1 MKNSKSIKFKILI
14 VYVVLFGAA
23 LFSGAYIFRQM
34 KLITLPEQSVIEES
48 NKIFMISSAINN
60 LYSSEASSRSAI
72 LTGKASEIKKYHRQL
87 DSVNHQIELIKLDVE
102 TPELIF
108 KLDTIQQLLQKK
120 KKSFDE
126 IVLFRQKMNTSENYD
141 FAINQIHQAKEQ
153 IEKDSKPIIHS
164 TEKQKRSLWGRMV
177 KAWKAESDTIKT
189 TINQPGL
196 TDSLAQ
202 AVERIFEQAAKK
214 ETIVQQELLKKEH
227 LLLQENKNLTD
238 QLRYILES
246 VEHNILTASYEKISE
261 SRTIIGNATTNIAWI
276 GTSALITVVLLGWI
290 ILNDLNQ
297 TQRYRNELE
306 KLNAEKE
313 VLLRSKT
320 MLLATVTHDIQTPLG
335 GVLGFTELLNK
346 TPLTDKQQAYIK
358 NIQYSSQYIVN
369 LVNDLID
376 FSKLEN
382 NKIRT
387 EQKTFNF
394 KELIASTCLPL
405 KQNAL
410 NKNIALEWTVDE
422 SLDQNYVS
430 DPYRIKQ
437 ALTNLITNA
446 IKFTQEGTVSIA
458 VTRDFDWV
466 EIGVTDSG
474 IGIAPDQIDDIF
486 KEFKQAHKGIEK
498 KFGGTGLGL
507 NISQRIAELLYG
519 SITVTSE
526 LDKGSTFT
534 LRLPLVASDKN
545 ISELE
550 EESPTTDIHVL
561 KDKRLLIID
570 DDTLQLQ
577 LMKEVFEPLVKGVT
591 LLNDASLIIK
601 TLEQDSYDLILTDI
615 QMPKVDGFE
624 LITLLQNHPDFAS
637 IPTIAL
643 SGKRDLSAEDFIEL
657 GFTNSHPKPIQIDIL
672 LRMILAIWNEGQAE
686 TPLPKAPHYPNDIQE
701 GYSLKGLRPFLQDDQ
716 AAMRNILQIFVDS
729 TQDNITDLYQAAAA
743 KDENA
748 LSDTAHKMLPMFR
761 QLEISRVIPLLEPIE
776 DYQLE
781 YRTAADLE
789 KYIDELREQIE
800 QVMRVIKKIE
810 LS

>member
-14 VYVVLFGAA
+14 VYIVLFGAA

-72 LTGKASEIKKYHRQL
+72 LTGKTSEIKKYHQQL

-108 KLDTIQQLLQKK
+108 KLDTIQQLLHKK

-126 IVLFRQKMNTSENYD
+126 IVSFRQKMNSSENYD
-141 FAINQIHQAKEQ
+141 LAINQIHQAKEQ
-153 IEKDSKPIIHS
+153 IEKDNKPIIHT
-164 TEKQKRSLWGRMV
+164 TEKEKRSLWGRMV
-177 KAWKAESDTIKT
+177 KAWKAESDTVKT

-196 TDSLAQ
+196 TDSLAR

-214 ETIVQQELLKKEH
+214 ETVVQQELLKKEH
-227 LLLQENKNLTD
+227 SLLQENKNLTD

-246 VEHNILTASYEKISE
+246 VEHNILTASYQKISD
-261 SRTIIGNATTNIAWI
+261 SRTLIGNATTNIAWI

-297 TQRYRNELE
+297 TQRYRTELE

-335 GVLGFTELLNK
+335 SVLGFTELLSK
-346 TPLTDKQQAYIK
+346 TDLTDKQRTYLQ
-358 NIQYSSQYIVN
+358 NIRYSSQYIVN
-369 LVNDLID
+369 LVDDLID

-382 NKIRT
+382 NKINI
-387 EQKTFNF
+387 EKKIFNF
-394 KELIASTCLPL
+394 KELIDSTCMPL
-405 KQNAL
+405 QQNAI
-410 NKNIALEWTVDE
+410 NKNITLKWVVDD
-422 SLDQNYVS
+422 SLNQNYVS

-446 IKFTQEGTVSIA
+446 IKFTQEGTVLISI
-458 VTRDFDWV
+458 TREFEWV
-466 EIGVTDSG
+466 EISVTDSG
-474 IGIAPDQIDDIF
+474 IGIAPDQINDIF
-486 KEFKQAHKGIEK
+486 KEFKQAHEGIEK

-519 SITVTSE
+519 TISVKST
-526 LDKGSTFT
+526 LGQGSTFT
-534 LRLPLVASDKN
+534 LRIPIQASNKK
-545 ISELE
+545 ISKLDNELSE
-550 EESPTTDIHVL
+550 NDLHFL

-570 DDTLQLQ
+570 DDALQLQ
-577 LMKEVFEPLVKGVT
+577 LMQEVFAPLVKGLTV
-591 LLNDASLIIK
+591 LNDASLIIQ
-601 TLEQDSYDLILTDI
+601 TLEQERYDVILTDI

-624 LITLLQNHPDFAS
+624 LITLLQNHPTFAS
-637 IPTIAL
+637 IPIIAL

-657 GFTNSHPKPIQIDIL
+657 GFTNSHPKPIQITVLI
-672 LRMILAIWNEGQAE
+672 RMLQSIWGITVQDVPTAAF
-686 TPLPKAPHYPNDIQE
+686 THPNDIQE
-701 GYSLKGLRPFLQDDQ
+701 LYNLTGLRPFIQDDEV
-716 AAMRNILQIFVDS
+716 AMKNILQIFVNS
-729 TQDNITDLYQAAAA
+729 TEQNLLELREAAQVM
-743 KDENA
+743 DENA
-748 LSDTAHKMLPMFR
+748 LSDVAHKMLPMFR
-761 QLEISRVIPLLEPIE
+761 QLEITTVIPLLEPIE
-776 DYQLE
+776 DYQLD
-781 YRTAADLE
+781 YITAADLE
-789 KYIDELREQIE
+789 AYIDQLDQEIE
-800 QVMRVIKKIE
+800 KVLALLKKIE
-810 LS
+810 LH

>member
-14 VYVVLFGAA
+14 VYIVLFGAA

-72 LTGKASEIKKYHRQL
+72 LTGKTSEIKKYHQQL

-126 IVLFRQKMNTSENYD
+126 IVVFRQKMNSSENYD
-141 FAINQIHQAKEQ
+141 LAINQIHQAKEQ
-153 IEKDSKPIIHS
+153 VEKDNKPIIHT
-164 TEKQKRSLWGRMV
+164 TEKEKRSLWGRMV

-196 TDSLAQ
+196 TDSLAR

-214 ETIVQQELLKKEH
+214 ENVVQQELLRKEH
-227 LLLQENKNLTD
+227 SLLQENKNLTE
-238 QLRYILES
+238 QLRFILES
-246 VEHNILTASYEKISE
+246 VEHNILTASYQKISD
-261 SRTIIGNATTNIAWI
+261 SRTLIGNATTNIAWI

-297 TQRYRNELE
+297 TQRYRTELE
-306 KLNAEKE
+306 KLNSEKE

-335 GVLGFTELLNK
+335 SVLGFTELLNK
-346 TPLTDKQQAYIK
+346 TTLTEKQQAYIQ

-382 NKIRT
+382 NKISI
-387 EQKTFNF
+387 EKKIFNF
-394 KELIASTCLPL
+394 KELIDSTCLPL
-405 KQNAL
+405 QQNAI
-410 NKNIALEWTVDE
+410 NKNISLEWSVDE
-422 SLDQNYVS
+422 SLNQNYVS

-446 IKFTQEGTVSIA
+446 IKFTQEGTVLISI
-458 VTRDFDWV
+458 TREFEWV
-466 EIGVTDSG
+466 EISVSDSG
-474 IGIAPDQIDDIF
+474 IGIAPNQIDDIF
-486 KEFKQAHKGIEK
+486 KEFKQAHDGIEK

-519 SITVTSE
+519 TITVKST
-526 LDKGSTFT
+526 LGQGSTFT
-534 LRLPLVASDKN
+534 LRIPLQASNKKISKLDNELSDKD
-545 ISELE
+545 LLF
-550 EESPTTDIHVL
+550 L
-561 KDKRLLIID
+561 KEKRLLIID
-570 DDTLQLQ
+570 DDALQLQ
-577 LMKEVFEPLVKGVT
+577 LMKEVFDPLVKGLTV
-591 LLNDASLIIK
+591 LNDASLIIE
-601 TLEQDSYDLILTDI
+601 TLEKDTYDLILTDI

-624 LITLLQNHPDFAS
+624 LITLLQNHPTFAA
-637 IPTIAL
+637 IPIIAL

-657 GFTNSHPKPIQIDIL
+657 GFTNSHPKPIQIAVL
-672 LRMILAIWNEGQAE
+672 LRMLQSIWGHTVQDISTTAV
-686 TPLPKAPHYPNDIQE
+686 TYPNDIQAL
-701 GYSLKGLRPFLQDDQ
+701 YNLTGLRPFIQDDEI
-716 AAMRNILQIFVDS
+716 AMKNILQIFVDS
-729 TQDNITDLYQAAAA
+729 TAQNILELREAA
-743 KDENA
+743 KEKDEKV
-748 LSDTAHKMLPMFR
+748 LSDLAHKMLPMFR
-761 QLEISRVIPLLEPIE
+761 QLEINTVIPLLEPIE
-776 DYQLE
+776 DYQLD
-781 YRTAADLE
+781 YITAADLVA
-789 KYIDELREQIE
+789 YIDQLEQAVE
-800 QVMRVIKKIE
+800 QVLAVLKKIE
-810 LS
+810 LL